1 MEVGLK
7 FSLPRWAFTK
17 WLVDGGEGTPT
28 DIRVALIAS
37 LFGTLPIFAGGVIN
51 TLLVSAVVTWSRPEP
66 LFLSWLVIELVL
78 AVVRVAVLRSATK
91 AARYGR
97 STHTDIY
104 IVLALFWA
112 ASVGYGVFITF
123 LSGDWVLATLA
134 GVSCAAMAGGICF
147 RNYGAPRLVGAMI
160 FLSMGPMCVAAL
172 FTGEPVTAV
181 VFFQIPFYLISMSI
195 ASYKLNRILVST
207 MLAERENERRAR
219 LDPLTGLANR
229 GGLMAALAQTFAEPG
244 TPPAPSAL
252 LYLDLDDFKII
263 NDTYGHAA
271 GDEVLQNIGQRMKSM
286 VRSDDV
292 VARFGGDEF
301 VVLAKG
307 IDPLGATYLGDQ
319 FLQEVRRPI
328 LLSNGVSVSVGL
340 AVGIAL
346 IPKHGNDVQSILDT
360 ADAALYVAKSKGGG
374 CWSMAETVCE
384 DAVSMDGRLVAA

>member
-1 MEVGLK
+1 MEAGLK

-17 WLVDGGEGTPT
+17 WLVDGGKGTPT

-51 TLLVSAVVTWSRPEP
+51 TLLVSAVVTWRRPEP
-66 LFLSWLVIELVL
+66 IFISWLVLELVL
-78 AVVRVAVLRSATK
+78 AVIRVVVLSSATK
-91 AARYGR
+91 AARVGR
-97 STHTDIY
+97 PTHTDIY
-104 IVLALFWA
+104 IVLALLWA
-112 ASVGYGVFITF
+112 FSVGYGVFITF

-181 VFFQIPFYLISMSI
+181 VFIQIPFYLISMSI

-207 MLAERENERRAR
+207 MLAERENERRAS

-229 GGLMAALAQTFAEPG
+229 GGLMAALDQTFSAEPG
-244 TPPAPSAL
+244 TAVPSAL
-252 LYLDLDDFKII
+252 LYIDLDDFKII

-271 GDEVLQNIGQRMKSM
+271 GDEVLQQIGERMKSM
-286 VRSDDV
+286 LRADDV

-307 IDPLGATYLGDQ
+307 GQRSAAMRLGDQ
-319 FLQEVRRPI
+319 LLEDVPRPI
-328 LLSNGVSVSVGL
+328 ALSNGVSVSVGL
-340 AVGIAL
+340 AIGIAL
-346 IPKHGNDVQSILDT
+346 IPEHGNDVQTILDT

-374 CWSMAETVCE
+374 CWSMADSASLDQSSL
-384 DAVSMDGRLVAA
+384 DARRVAA